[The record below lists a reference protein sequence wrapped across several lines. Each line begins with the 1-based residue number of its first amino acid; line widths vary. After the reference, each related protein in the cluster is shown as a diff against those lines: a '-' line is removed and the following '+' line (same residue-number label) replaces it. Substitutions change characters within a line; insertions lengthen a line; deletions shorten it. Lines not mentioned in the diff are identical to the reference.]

1 LEEDEQMNDPT
12 SQPLPV
18 ALPLNPER
26 FLAAMNTIV
35 NYLKETTGQSLHLV
49 GDTRVLVPL
58 ALLLKGQSYTQ
69 EEIVSVLIRMRA
81 LQLLLDG
88 GTLDAWVYTDDGS
101 GEPVALI
108 DEALGLVAAVL
119 PLTGPGDLFEP
130 RAFLHQVKR
139 LVAARRAGRPRPTL
153 EVPVA

>member
-1 LEEDEQMNDPT
+1 MN
-12 SQPLPV
+12 QPLPV
-18 ALPLNPER
+18 ALPLDPDR
-26 FLAAMNTIV
+26 FLAAMETIIGH
-35 NYLKETTGQSLHLV
+35 LKETTGQSLHLV

-58 ALLLKGQSYTQ
+58 ALLLKGQGYSQ

-88 GTLDAWVYTDDGS
+88 GTLDEWVYTDDS
-101 GEPVALI
+101 RGEPLALI
-108 DEALGLVAAVL
+108 DEALGRAAAVL

-139 LVAARRAGRPRPTL
+139 LVAARQTGRPRPTL
-153 EVPVA
+153 EVPRP